1 MFQTQFCLADGTTS
15 SPAPPEGSVGAA
27 PPFKRGGAA
36 GRQPIGEA
44 EGREGANRGAG
55 VARGV
60 ARGVS
65 PPGGCRPLV
74 AVGGAGRLEAAVGGV
89 PRPPC

>member
-1 MFQTQFCLADGTTS
+1 M
-15 SPAPPEGSVGAA
+15 PAASR
-27 PPFKRGGAA
+27 RGG
-36 GRQPIGEA
+36 GE
-44 EGREGANRGAG
+44 GGSQQGVG

-60 ARGVS
+60 ARGVP

-74 AVGGAGRLEAAVGGV
+74 AVGGAGRLEAAVEGGGGVV